1 MRALYDHATNH
12 ETAAMIEELAEA
24 IQDIEL
30 EALELEMIDD
40 LDEHGDL

>member
-1 MRALYDHATNH
+1 
-12 ETAAMIEELAEA
+12 MIEELAEA

-40 LDEHGDL
+40 LDEHDDL